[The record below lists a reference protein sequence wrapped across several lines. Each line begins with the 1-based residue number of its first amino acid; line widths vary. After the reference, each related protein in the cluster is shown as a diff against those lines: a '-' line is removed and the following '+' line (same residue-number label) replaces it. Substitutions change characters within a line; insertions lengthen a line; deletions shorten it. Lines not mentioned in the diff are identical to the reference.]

1 MYYEDFFN
9 EPSESDLAI
18 EELKAHL
25 RNEVKE
31 EILNKLNSLKEENEM
46 LLDIKNNW
54 DKLKREYEDKISEL
68 ECERKKALKD
78 ARNECY
84 NATLQDLFDNC
95 ELFSKIYQVDYTFE
109 NAPKCSKC
117 DNEGKYTLISPDGEE
132 HKVSCSCRK
141 SYKVYK
147 IQNTDNVNI
156 YIQKNEH
163 TKTFYFKINKKDTY
177 DYGYEISKDNIF
189 EKAEEAPNNLY
200 PIFFTTKE
208 EAEKYCNIR
217 NEQIRKEIQKE
228 RKENQNDL

>member
-18 EELKAHL
+18 EELKSHL

-31 EILNKLNSLKEENEM
+31 EILNKLSSLKEENEM
-46 LLDIKNNW
+46 LLDIKSNW
-54 DKLKREYEDKISEL
+54 NKLKREYEDKISEL
-68 ECERKKALKD
+68 EREKEKALKN
-78 ARNECY
+78 AKNECY

-95 ELFSKIYQVDYTFE
+95 ELFSRVYQVDYTFE
-109 NAPKCSKC
+109 RTPKCSKC
-117 DNEGKYTLISPDGEE
+117 DNNRQYTLISPDGEE
-132 HKVSCSCRK
+132 HKVSCSCQS

-147 IQNTDNVNI
+147 VEDNDRVKI
-156 YIQKNEH
+156 YIQKNEY
-163 TKTFYFKINKKDTY
+163 TKKFSFKISIGDTY

-189 EKAEEAPNNLY
+189 EKAEEVPNNLY

-217 NEQIRKEIQKE
+217 NEQIRKEKRSE
-228 RKENQNDL
+228 

>member
-18 EELKAHL
+18 EELKSHL
-25 RNEVKE
+25 RNEVKK

-46 LLDIKNNW
+46 LLDIKSNW
-54 DKLKREYEDKISEL
+54 NKLKREYEDKILEL
-68 ECERKKALKD
+68 EREKEKTLKD
-78 ARNECY
+78 VKNEYY

-95 ELFSKIYQVDYTFE
+95 ELFSRVYQVDYTFE
-109 NAPKCSKC
+109 RTPKCSKC
-117 DNEGKYTLISPDGEE
+117 DNNRQYTLISPDGEE
-132 HKVSCSCRK
+132 HKVSCSCQS

-147 IQNTDNVNI
+147 VEDNDRVKI
-156 YIQKNEH
+156 YIQKNEC
-163 TKTFYFKINKKDTY
+163 TKKFSFKISIGDTY

-228 RKENQNDL
+228 KKGKSK